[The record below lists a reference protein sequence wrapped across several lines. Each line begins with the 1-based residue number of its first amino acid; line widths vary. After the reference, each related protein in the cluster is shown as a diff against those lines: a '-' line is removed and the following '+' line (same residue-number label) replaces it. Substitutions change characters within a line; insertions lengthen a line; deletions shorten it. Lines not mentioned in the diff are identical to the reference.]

1 MTASQS
7 DRQVTPA
14 DTQRSSGLVDPVT
27 RQLIRGSLRAARLE
41 CELIIERTAMSAF
54 IREKKDYTVSFLD
67 GKGQEIYGETMGSDI
82 MGCVWEYYP
91 AESMAPGDLY
101 WYNDPYISQG
111 SITHTPDMVFIAPV
125 FYEGKTEAESGRGRE
140 LNIAESGQGRV
151 PIAYCH
157 SFAHFWDLGG
167 ARPGSIGPA
176 NTEIFHDG
184 TLVPPIKIIDR
195 GKLNDE
201 AYRIILRNSR
211 YPDLLEGDSRALMAA
226 ARRAQERL
234 LEMFDRFGK
243 ETMLA
248 AIEQDQADTALM
260 VREKTLEAIPEGDYS
275 VRDYMDHGG
284 VGGQW
289 HSFHLKLSRRND
301 NVRLDA
307 TGSDDQSDG
316 SINFIA
322 SGGALK
328 AYFGQ
333 YFHQFDPSLL
343 ANHGLLAGVDHVQ
356 LRPGSI
362 LQPEWP
368 AALGCRAHT
377 FTKLKGAVRAVLAG
391 ATGGNVM
398 AGTAVYVI
406 AYWRMKEQDT
416 GTWLLCTDGIAVGH
430 GARPHADGLDAIY
443 QRHNEN
449 YPGEFMEMEYPLRL
463 ERYAISADS
472 GGPGK
477 FRGGC
482 GIVRDVRLLADEG
495 TFGLRVENNLFPAWG
510 VAGGMGGGV
519 SRVVLNPG
527 TPEEREI
534 RAFSD
539 DNHWQKGDLVRIY
552 TAGGGGWGDPLE
564 RDAERVLGD
573 VKDGFVSMRSA
584 LQRYGVV
591 IDPAAMTVDEDC
603 TEGKRAS
610 IRESRGPT
618 KLFHRFEYFDS
629 EEEEFE
635 WVCKNMP
642 RVGA

>member
-1 MTASQS
+1 MTASGNNGHGS
-7 DRQVTPA
+7 PINP
-14 DTQRSSGLVDPVT
+14 VDPVT
-27 RQLIRGSLRAARLE
+27 RQLVRGSLRAARLE

-67 GKGQEIYGETMGSDI
+67 GKGQEVYGETMGSDI
-82 MGCVWEYYP
+82 MGCVWDYYP
-91 AESMAPGDLY
+91 ATTMCPGDLY

-125 FYEGKTEAESGRGRE
+125 FYDGE
-140 LNIAESGQGRV
+140 V
-151 PIAYCH
+151 VAYCH

-184 TLVPPIKIIDR
+184 TLVPPIKIVNQ

-211 YPDLLEGDSRALMAA
+211 YPDLLEGDSRALMSAA
-226 ARRAQERL
+226 QRAQERL

-243 ETMLA
+243 DTMLA
-248 AIEQDQADTALM
+248 AIEQDQADTARL
-260 VREKTLEAIPEGDYS
+260 VREKTLETIPEGEYG
-275 VRDYMDHGG
+275 VRDYMDHAGLG
-284 VGGQW
+284 DQW
-289 HSFHLKLSRRND
+289 HSFHLKLTRKGEE
-301 NVRLDA
+301 VTLDA
-307 TGSDDQSDG
+307 TRSDDQAAG

-322 SGGALK
+322 SGGTLK

-333 YFHQFDPSLL
+333 YFHQFDSSLL
-343 ANHGLLAGVDHVQ
+343 ANHGLLAGVDGVK

-377 FTKLKGAVRAVLAG
+377 FTKLKGAVRAVLAR
-391 ATGGNVM
+391 ATGGDVM
-398 AGTAVYVI
+398 AGAAVYVI
-406 AYWRMKEQDT
+406 AYWRMREVDT
-416 GTWLLCTDGIAVGH
+416 GQWLLCTDGIAVGH
-430 GARPHADGLDAIY
+430 GARPFADGLDAIY

-449 YPGEFMEMEYPLRL
+449 YPGEFMEMEFPLRL
-463 ERYAISADS
+463 ERYALSTDS

-482 GIVRDVRLLADEG
+482 GVVRDVRLLAEEG

-519 SRVVLNPG
+519 SRVVMNPG
-527 TPEEREI
+527 TPGEREV

-539 DNHWQKGDLVRIY
+539 DNYWKRGDLVRIY

-564 RDAERVLGD
+564 RDVGRVLDD
-573 VKDGFVSMRSA
+573 VKDGFVSRESA
-584 LQRYGVV
+584 EEHYGVI
-591 IDPAAMTVDEDC
+591 IDASSLAVDQPR
-603 TEGKRAS
+603 T
-610 IRESRGPT
+610 ESRRKEISDARGGT

-629 EEEEFE
+629 EEDEFQ
-635 WVCKNMP
+635 WVKRHMP
-642 RVGA
+642 R